1 MGSKATSKTT
11 SWLGGAASA
20 IAGSL
25 VGGLTN
31 IGSGKRA
38 RKLIK
43 RQEEAQQR
51 LNEQNAKLNYE
62 YGEQAAD
69 AAHER
74 SLGLLAAETE
84 ANSYQAQVADAE
96 QAGLSVGLLYGGGG
110 GGVGGSAGGG
120 AQGDGAGNQRS
131 KAAEQL
137 EILSIMQQEK
147 MANAEIA
154 KTINESRLVDAEKEK
169 IKAETEN
176 LKEETSTSQAMTPY
190 QTELIRQ
197 QGIQQWLENLRTEW
211 ENKGHDQNEA
221 TINRN
226 ATLNADAFISTN
238 SYFNEARTQE
248 IAEAIA
254 RTEQGK
260 AAAALDTERK
270 LHYFQEILNATAHA
284 DADRAR
290 AAAIKL
296 ATEWSTGEYTNW
308 KTWVDTAGKAVE
320 ALGGI
325 IKGAAGSVIGK

>member
-1 MGSKATSKTT
+1 MASKAT

-25 VGGLTN
+25 VGGLAN

-38 RKLIK
+38 KKLIK

-169 IKAETEN
+169 IEAETEN

-238 SYFNEARTQE
+238 SYFSEARTQE

-284 DADRAR
+284 DADRAK